1 MNLQLYFQKN
11 WTIMLLII
19 ISINLILIVAV
30 KKKIKKKKKKKWLPL
45 NNQVPA
51 RHQPLL
57 PAAPQEGKN

>member
-1 MNLQLYFQKN
+1 
-11 WTIMLLII
+11 MLRL
-19 ISINLILIVAV
+19 L
-30 KKKIKKKKKKKWLPL
+30 KKKKKRLKKKKKKKWLPL

>member
-1 MNLQLYFQKN
+1 
-11 WTIMLLII
+11 MLLII

-30 KKKIKKKKKKKWLPL
+30 KKKIKKKKKKWLPL